1 MVDTCGFEA
10 AKGYM
15 PNEYGHQKA
24 FFIISSPGT
33 YCVSENM
40 LWWLHDTEAS
50 CPSKDCKYSFI
61 LFLQF
66 DLIQCVSQGRKL
78 NLKIKLTKEV

>member
-40 LWWLHDTEAS
+40 LWWLHDTQ
-50 CPSKDCKYSFI
+50 K
-61 LFLQF
+61 LHVLQKIVNTHPYCSYN
-66 DLIQCVSQGRKL
+66 LI
-78 NLKIKLTKEV
+78 